1 MCFKSG
7 CMNFWLLIEPT
18 FTYYIILRK
27 MSKKNLVNY
36 RKIFTSLL
44 WEQLNTDC
52 NPYYRWIWNNN
63 MYSLLKDFLY
73 YLNLEK
79 SLIRTSQINI
89 LLEEFLNLIDWDIVF
104 NSNFRKNANEIIY
117 DIKESK
123 KDLDINK
130 LKKNL
135 EIIFKYFNND
145 DKYIKALLGI
155 INWYI
160 KEDVYLDDYENN
172 YDKNVYKL
180 KKLTFIFISFLRDEI
195 WISRKYLE
203 NLRENNFN
211 NIDFSNSEEFEKWL
225 SKYTKLFFWDK
236 QEYSVYFK
244 IQIWDIQ
251 ANKRKIEKKNIKYV
265 IEKIEDEKIHYISD
279 IINEINWKEI
289 KSSFEERKNSFI
301 KNDDNIFYIKI
312 KIYWKDIHSIYK
324 LAKEHIN
331 RLLDTFLY
339 EFNALKLNIYQIS
352 LLSNNERIFIVDDWY
367 SEYVNRKKWNEYNII
382 SLNRILNSEN
392 YDFDTRSKI
401 SNSIKY
407 YKLFLSSENSE
418 VKLLNL
424 WIALESLFSWIESS
438 DWSFNKLK
446 AFIPKLLSMNL
457 MKNYFDEF
465 QNFILHKIE
474 MEDWNNSKYRNH
486 EKIKNIISQSNKV
499 KNTFWGNDEKF
510 NNVWIFKYFL
520 KNDFLE
526 LEELLH
532 NPYFIQKYKRLKN
545 LIELDTDWTY
555 KRLHTFLKRYENEI
569 KWLLTKIYRYRNY
582 IVHWWKKIDT
592 DIIINDLEFVYLELV
607 DDILDKI
614 WCDYLYIN
622 SLDEYFSRV
631 NRSYNLYD
639 KWINNRLKDC
649 SISHT
654 NTVLP
659 FIVY

>member
-1 MCFKSG
+1 M
-7 CMNFWLLIEPT
+7 LQ
-18 FTYYIILRK
+18 
-27 MSKKNLVNY
+27 KNLLNY
-36 RKIFTSLL
+36 RKIFLSLL

-63 MYSLLKDFLY
+63 MYSLIKDFLY
-73 YLNLEK
+73 YLDLEK
-79 SLIRTSQINI
+79 SLIRTPQVNI
-89 LLEEFLNLIDWDIVF
+89 LLEEFLNLIDWDIIF
-104 NSNFRKNANEIIY
+104 NSNFRKDANEIIY

-123 KDLDINK
+123 TDLDVNK

-155 INWYI
+155 INWYLNE
-160 KEDVYLDDYENN
+160 KLYLDDYEDN
-172 YDKNVYKL
+172 YDKNVGKL

-203 NLRENNFN
+203 FLRENNLN
-211 NIDFSNSEEFEKWL
+211 NIDVTNSFQFEKWF
-225 SKYTKLFFWDK
+225 SQFAKLFFSDK

-244 IQIWDIQ
+244 IKIWDIQ
-251 ANKRKIEKKNIKYV
+251 ANKRKIEKNNIKYV
-265 IEKIEDEKIHYISD
+265 IDKIENENINYIDNIDSEICWKD
-279 IINEINWKEI
+279 IKT
-289 KSSFEERKNSFI
+289 SFEDRKNIFI
-301 KNDDNIFYIKI
+301 KKDENIFYIKI

-324 LAKEHIN
+324 LAKEQVN

-339 EFNALKLNIYQIS
+339 EFNALKLNIFQIS
-352 LLSNNERIFIVDDWY
+352 LLSNNERIFVVDDWY
-367 SEYVNRKKWNEYNII
+367 FEYVNRKKWNEYNIV
-382 SLNRILNSEN
+382 SLNRILNNEN
-392 YDFDTRSKI
+392 YNFDTRSKI

-424 WIALESLFSWIESS
+424 WIALESLFSWIESN
-438 DWSFNKLK
+438 DWSFEKLK
-446 AFIPKLLSMNL
+446 SFIPKLLSMNL

-465 QNFILHKIE
+465 QGFILHRIE
-474 MEDWNNSKYRNH
+474 MEYENDSKYKNH
-486 EKIKNIISQSNKV
+486 EKIKNIIAHSNKV
-499 KNTFWGNDEKF
+499 KNTCWSDEEKF
-510 NNVWIFKYFL
+510 NIVWIFKFFIT
-520 KNDFLE
+520 NDFTE

-545 LIELDTDWTY
+545 LIELDSDWTY
-555 KRLHTFLKRYENEI
+555 KKLHTFLKRHENKT

-592 DIIINDLEFVYLELV
+592 DIIINDLEFIYLELV

-614 WCDYLYIN
+614 GSNYLYIN

-639 KWINNRLKDC
+639 KWINNRFKDHNISLK
-649 SISHT
+649 

-659 FIVY
+659 YIVY